1 MDLHKKK
8 KIAAIMGAI
17 AVVTES
23 KIESATEEQEYV
35 VNIAQQ
41 RKLYVPNIS
50 YPSPWTLYGRSYSM
64 NLRLMWQSK
73 MYK

>member
-17 AVVTES
+17 AVFTES
-23 KIESATEEQEYV
+23 KSEYLMEEHEAV
-35 VNIAQQ
+35 VKLSQQ
-41 RKLYVPNIS
+41 RELYVPKIG
-50 YPSPWTLYGRSYSM
+50 YPSPWTLYGRTYSM
-64 NLRLMWQSK
+64 NLRVMWQSK